1 MKYHNEL
8 LKKLGQ
14 PEAKMYPAVSAS
26 FSQSCPSP
34 PEPVDRAVIAR
45 INANFGGR
53 AVDRTLSSR

>member
-26 FSQSCPSP
+26 SP
-34 PEPVDRAVIAR
+34 RAARLRRSLRIELSLLAKTVFRGRRAV
-45 INANFGGR
+45 
-53 AVDRTLSSR
+53 